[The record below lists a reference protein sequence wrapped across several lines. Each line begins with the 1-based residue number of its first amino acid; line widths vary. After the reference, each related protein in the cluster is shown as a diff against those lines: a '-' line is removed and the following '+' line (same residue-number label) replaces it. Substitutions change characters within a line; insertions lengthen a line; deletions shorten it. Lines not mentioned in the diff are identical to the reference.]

1 MADGK
6 QPKDQAAPGEVKLP
20 LSFVI
25 PEGIVS
31 RYATN
36 FVVQCTGHEFGIS
49 FFEAESPFLL
59 GDDPEENRAILEAA
73 ETVRAQC
80 VARIVVSP
88 EGMRQFAGV
97 VKSSLARYSVAK
109 GEQDE

>member
-1 MADGK
+1 MGDGK
-6 QPKDQAAPGEVKLP
+6 QPKESAAPGEVKVP

-36 FVVQCTGHEFGIS
+36 FVIQCTGEEFVIS
-49 FFEAESPFLL
+49 FFETEPPFLL
-59 GDDPEENRAILEAA
+59 GESPDENRAILEQAGH
-73 ETVRAQC
+73 VRAQC

-88 EGMRQFAGV
+88 QRMHQFAGV
-97 VKSSLARYSVAK
+97 VESSLARYSAER

>member
-6 QPKDQAAPGEVKLP
+6 QPKDPAVPGEVKLP

-36 FVVQCTGHEFGIS
+36 FVVQCTGHEFVMS

-59 GDDPEENRAILEAA
+59 GESPEENRAILDQAGP
-73 ETVRAQC
+73 VRAQC

-97 VKSSLARYSVAK
+97 VKTSLARYSTEK
-109 GEQDE
+109 EEKEE